1 MFYLDFEEKLEKFD
15 MEIQSLIKLSK
26 ESDIDVDRKI
36 KDIEK
41 KKQTELNRIYSNLSP
56 WQIVKIAR
64 HPQRPKT
71 KDYIQ
76 NIFENFTSL
85 YGDRLYSE
93 DNAVIS
99 GMAFLDQNPVLVLG
113 TEKGHDMNSRI
124 KHNFGMAKPE
134 GYRKSQRI
142 MKLASKL
149 NLPLI
154 CFIDT
159 SGAYPGKDAE
169 ERGQAE
175 AIAQSMKAALNCE
188 APCISVIIGEGGS
201 GGAIALATSDKVL
214 MLSNSIYSVISPE
227 GCASILWRDPTK
239 SLEAAEAMKLTAKEL
254 MNLKIIDEIIQEP
267 LGGAHRDSDQIAEE
281 IKKSIL
287 KNLEQFENLSGD
299 QIFEHRKNRFLKIG
313 RDQGFK
319 KSTNTDTLQGLSYVQ
334 PGYNKLVKFFKK
346 NKNISLA
353 TLGVLGLAIFLYF
366 IV

>member
-1 MFYLDFEEKLEKFD
+1 MFYLDFEEKLEKL
-15 MEIQSLIKLSK
+15 ESEKKSLLKASE
-26 ESDIDVDRKI
+26 ESGIDISAKI
-36 KDIEK
+36 KSIEEK
-41 KKQTELNRIYSNLSP
+41 EKSELDKIYSNLSP

-76 NIFENFTSL
+76 NVFDNFTSL

-113 TEKGHDMNSRI
+113 TEKGHDMKSRI

-175 AIAQSMKAALNCE
+175 AIAQSMKVALNCE
-188 APCISVIIGEGGS
+188 APCISVVIGEGGS

-227 GCASILWRDPTK
+227 GCSSILWK
-239 SLEAAEAMKLTAKEL
+239 SSDYAETASNSLKITAKDCL
-254 MNLKIIDEIIQEP
+254 NLKIIDEIIEEP
-267 LGGAHRDSDQIAEE
+267 IGGAHRNHEAICGDL
-281 IKKSIL
+281 KKSL
-287 KNLEQFENLSGD
+287 LENLSELKKVD
-299 QIFEHRKNRFLKIG
+299 LNLLLNQRNNRYL
-313 RDQGFK
+313 
-319 KSTNTDTLQGLSYVQ
+319 NYL
-334 PGYNKLVKFFKK
+334 P
-346 NKNISLA
+346 
-353 TLGVLGLAIFLYF
+353 
-366 IV
+366 

>member
-1 MFYLDFEEKLEKFD
+1 MFYLDFEEKLEK
-15 MEIQSLIKLSK
+15 L
-26 ESDIDVDRKI
+26 ES
-36 KDIEK
+36 EK
-41 KKQTELNRIYSNLSP
+41 KSLQKASEESGIDITSKILSIEEKERTELEKIYSNLSP

-175 AIAQSMKAALNCE
+175 AIAQSMKVALNCE
-188 APCISVIIGEGGS
+188 APCISVVIGEGGS

-227 GCASILWRDPTK
+227 GCSSILWK
-239 SLEAAEAMKLTAKEL
+239 SSDYAETASNSLKITAKDCL
-254 MNLKIIDEIIQEP
+254 NLKIIDEIIEEP
-267 LGGAHRDSDQIAEE
+267 IGGAHRNHE
-281 IKKSIL
+281 IICRDLKKSLI
-287 KNLEQFENLSGD
+287 ENLNELQKIDLASLLTK
-299 QIFEHRKNRFLKIG
+299 RNNRYL
-313 RDQGFK
+313 
-319 KSTNTDTLQGLSYVQ
+319 NYL
-334 PGYNKLVKFFKK
+334 P
-346 NKNISLA
+346 
-353 TLGVLGLAIFLYF
+353 
-366 IV
+366 

>member
-26 ESDIDVDRKI
+26 ESDIDVDGKI

-41 KKQTELNRIYSNLSP
+41 KKQSELNRIYSNLSP
-56 WQIVKIAR
+56 WQIVKLAR
-64 HPQRPKT
+64 HPNRPKT
-71 KDYIQ
+71 KSFI
-76 NIFENFTSL
+76 NSIFTKFTPL

-93 DNAVIS
+93 DNAIIS
-99 GMAFLDQNPVLVLG
+99 GFAFLDNLPVIILG
-113 TEKGHDMNSRI
+113 TEKGNDMNTRL

-154 CFIDT
+154 CFVDT

-175 AIAQSMKAALNCE
+175 AIAQSMKVALNCE
-188 APCISVIIGEGGS
+188 TPCISIVIGEGGS
-201 GGAIALATSDKVL
+201 GGAIALATSDIVI

-227 GCASILWRDPTK
+227 GCSSILWK
-239 SLEAAEAMKLTAKEL
+239 SSDFAETASNSLKITAKDCL
-254 MNLKIIDEIIQEP
+254 DLKIIDRIIEEP
-267 LGGAHRDSDQIAEE
+267 IGGAHRHFDKVSNDLKVALIKSIEDLKLLSKDE
-281 IKKSIL
+281 LIKKR
-287 KNLEQFENLSGD
+287 N
-299 QIFEHRKNRFLKIG
+299 NRYL
-313 RDQGFK
+313 
-319 KSTNTDTLQGLSYVQ
+319 NY
-334 PGYNKLVKFFKK
+334 
-346 NKNISLA
+346 
-353 TLGVLGLAIFLYF
+353 

>member
-1 MFYLDFEEKLEKFD
+1 MFYLDFEEKLEKL
-15 MEIQSLIKLSK
+15 ENEKKSLQKISK
-26 ESDIDVDRKI
+26 ESGIDISSKI
-36 KDIEK
+36 LSIEK
-41 KKQTELNRIYSNLSP
+41 KESVELEKIYSNLSP

-71 KDYIQ
+71 KDYIKK
-76 NIFENFTSL
+76 IFKNFTSL

-93 DNAVIS
+93 DNAIIS
-99 GMAFLDQNPVLVLG
+99 GIAFLDQNPVLVLG

-175 AIAQSMKAALNCE
+175 AIAQSMKIALNCE
-188 APCISVIIGEGGS
+188 APFISIVIGEGGS

-227 GCASILWRDPTK
+227 GCSSILWK
-239 SLEAAEAMKLTAKEL
+239 SSDYAETASNSLKITAKDCL
-254 MNLKIIDEIIQEP
+254 DLKIIDEIIEEP
-267 LGGAHRDSDQIAEE
+267 IGGAHRNHEIICSDL
-281 IKKSIL
+281 KKSL
-287 KNLEQFENLSGD
+287 LENLNELKKIDLASLLT
-299 QIFEHRKNRFLKIG
+299 ERNNRYL
-313 RDQGFK
+313 
-319 KSTNTDTLQGLSYVQ
+319 NYL
-334 PGYNKLVKFFKK
+334 P
-346 NKNISLA
+346 
-353 TLGVLGLAIFLYF
+353 
-366 IV
+366 

>member
-1 MFYLDFEEKLEKFD
+1 MFYLDFEEKLEKL
-15 MEIQSLIKLSK
+15 EN
-26 ESDIDVDRKI
+26 
-36 KDIEK
+36 EK
-41 KKQTELNRIYSNLSP
+41 KSLQKASEENGIDITSKILSIEEKERTELEKIYSNLSP

-71 KDYIQ
+71 KDYVQ

-93 DNAVIS
+93 DNAIIS

-175 AIAQSMKAALNCE
+175 AIAQSMKVALNCE
-188 APCISVIIGEGGS
+188 SPCISIIIGEGGS

-227 GCASILWRDPTK
+227 GCSSILWK
-239 SLEAAEAMKLTAKEL
+239 SSDYAEVASNSLKITAKDCL
-254 MNLKIIDEIIQEP
+254 DLKIIDEVIDKPI
-267 LGGAHRDSDQIAEE
+267 GGAHRNHQLICERL
-281 IKKSIL
+281 KKSIL
-287 KNLEQFENLSGD
+287 KNLNLIKSLDTENLLRERNS
-299 QIFEHRKNRFLKIG
+299 RYLNYL
-313 RDQGFK
+313 
-319 KSTNTDTLQGLSYVQ
+319 
-334 PGYNKLVKFFKK
+334 P
-346 NKNISLA
+346 
-353 TLGVLGLAIFLYF
+353 
-366 IV
+366 

>member
-26 ESDIDVDRKI
+26 ESDIDVDGKI

-56 WQIVKIAR
+56 WQIVKLAR
-64 HPQRPKT
+64 HPNRPKT
-71 KDYIQ
+71 KSYI
-76 NIFENFTSL
+76 NSIFTKFTPL

-93 DNAVIS
+93 DNAIIS
-99 GMAFLDQNPVLVLG
+99 GFAFLDNLPVIILG
-113 TEKGHDMNSRI
+113 TEKGNDMNTRL

-154 CFIDT
+154 CFVDT

-175 AIAQSMKAALNCE
+175 AIAQSMKVALNCE
-188 APCISVIIGEGGS
+188 TPCISIVIGEGGS
-201 GGAIALATSDKVL
+201 GGAIALATSDIVI

-227 GCASILWRDPTK
+227 GCSSILWK
-239 SLEAAEAMKLTAKEL
+239 SSDFAETASNSLKITAKDCLE
-254 MNLKIIDEIIQEP
+254 LKIIDRIIEEP
-267 LGGAHRDSDQIAEE
+267 IGGAHRHFDKVSNDLKVALIKSIEDLKLLSKDE
-281 IKKSIL
+281 LIKKR
-287 KNLEQFENLSGD
+287 N
-299 QIFEHRKNRFLKIG
+299 NRYL
-313 RDQGFK
+313 
-319 KSTNTDTLQGLSYVQ
+319 NY
-334 PGYNKLVKFFKK
+334 
-346 NKNISLA
+346 
-353 TLGVLGLAIFLYF
+353 

>member
-1 MFYLDFEEKLEKFD
+1 MFYLDFEEKLEKL
-15 MEIQSLIKLSK
+15 ENEKKSLQKASEESGIDISSKILS
-26 ESDIDVDRKI
+26 
-36 KDIEK
+36 IEK
-41 KKQTELNRIYSNLSP
+41 KEKIELEKIYSNLTP

-76 NIFENFTSL
+76 IIFENFTSL

-99 GMAFLDQNPVLVLG
+99 GMAFLDQNPVLILG

-175 AIAQSMKAALNCE
+175 AIAQSMKVALNCE
-188 APCISVIIGEGGS
+188 APCISIVIGEGGS
-201 GGAIALATSDKVL
+201 GGAIALATSDRVL

-227 GCASILWRDPTK
+227 GCSSILWK
-239 SLEAAEAMKLTAKEL
+239 SSDYAETASNSLKITAKDCL
-254 MNLKIIDEIIQEP
+254 DLKIIDEIIEEP
-267 LGGAHRDSDQIAEE
+267 IGGAHRNHE
-281 IKKSIL
+281 IICRNLKKSL
-287 KNLEQFENLSGD
+287 LENLGD
-299 QIFEHRKNRFLKIG
+299 LKKTDLASLLANRNNRYL
-313 RDQGFK
+313 
-319 KSTNTDTLQGLSYVQ
+319 NYL
-334 PGYNKLVKFFKK
+334 P
-346 NKNISLA
+346 
-353 TLGVLGLAIFLYF
+353 
-366 IV
+366 

>member
-26 ESDIDVDRKI
+26 ESDIDVDGKI

-41 KKQTELNRIYSNLSP
+41 KKQIELNRIYSNLSP
-56 WQIVKIAR
+56 WQIVKLAR
-64 HPQRPKT
+64 HPNRPKT
-71 KDYIQ
+71 KSFI
-76 NIFENFTSL
+76 NSIFTKFTPL

-93 DNAVIS
+93 DNAIIS
-99 GMAFLDQNPVLVLG
+99 GFAFLDNLPVIILG
-113 TEKGHDMNSRI
+113 TEKGNDMNTRL

-154 CFIDT
+154 CFVDT

-175 AIAQSMKAALNCE
+175 AIAQSMKVALNCE
-188 APCISVIIGEGGS
+188 TPCISIVIGEGGS
-201 GGAIALATSDKVL
+201 GGAIALATSDIVM

-227 GCASILWRDPTK
+227 GCSSILWK
-239 SLEAAEAMKLTAKEL
+239 SSDFAETASNSLKITAKDCLE
-254 MNLKIIDEIIQEP
+254 LKIIDRIIEEP
-267 LGGAHRDSDQIAEE
+267 IGGAHRHFDKVSNDLKVALIKSIEDLKLLSKDE
-281 IKKSIL
+281 LIKKR
-287 KNLEQFENLSGD
+287 N
-299 QIFEHRKNRFLKIG
+299 NRYL
-313 RDQGFK
+313 
-319 KSTNTDTLQGLSYVQ
+319 NY
-334 PGYNKLVKFFKK
+334 
-346 NKNISLA
+346 
-353 TLGVLGLAIFLYF
+353 

>member
-26 ESDIDVDRKI
+26 ESDIDVDGKI

-56 WQIVKIAR
+56 WQIVKLAR
-64 HPQRPKT
+64 HPNRPKT
-71 KDYIQ
+71 KSFI
-76 NIFENFTSL
+76 NSIFTKFTPL

-93 DNAVIS
+93 DNAIIS
-99 GMAFLDQNPVLVLG
+99 GFAFLDNLPVIILG
-113 TEKGHDMNSRI
+113 TEKGNDMNTRL

-154 CFIDT
+154 CFVDT

-175 AIAQSMKAALNCE
+175 AIAQSMKVALNCE
-188 APCISVIIGEGGS
+188 TPCISIVIGEGGS
-201 GGAIALATSDKVL
+201 GGAIALATSDIVI

-227 GCASILWRDPTK
+227 GCSSILWK
-239 SLEAAEAMKLTAKEL
+239 SSDFAETASNSLKITAKDCLE
-254 MNLKIIDEIIQEP
+254 LKIIDRIIEEP
-267 LGGAHRDSDQIAEE
+267 IGGAHRHFDKVSNDIKVALIKSIEDLKLLSKDE
-281 IKKSIL
+281 LIKKR
-287 KNLEQFENLSGD
+287 N
-299 QIFEHRKNRFLKIG
+299 NRYL
-313 RDQGFK
+313 
-319 KSTNTDTLQGLSYVQ
+319 NY
-334 PGYNKLVKFFKK
+334 
-346 NKNISLA
+346 
-353 TLGVLGLAIFLYF
+353 

>member
-26 ESDIDVDRKI
+26 ESDIDVDGKI

-41 KKQTELNRIYSNLSP
+41 KKQIELNRIYSNLSP
-56 WQIVKIAR
+56 WQIVKLAR
-64 HPQRPKT
+64 HPNRPKT
-71 KDYIQ
+71 KSFI
-76 NIFENFTSL
+76 NSIFTKFTPL

-93 DNAVIS
+93 DNAIIS
-99 GMAFLDQNPVLVLG
+99 GFAFLDNLPVIILG
-113 TEKGHDMNSRI
+113 TEKGNDMNTRL

-154 CFIDT
+154 CFVDT

-175 AIAQSMKAALNCE
+175 AIAQSMKVALNCE
-188 APCISVIIGEGGS
+188 TPCISIVIGEGGS
-201 GGAIALATSDKVL
+201 GGAIALATSDIVM

-227 GCASILWRDPTK
+227 GCSSILWK
-239 SLEAAEAMKLTAKEL
+239 SSDFAETASNSLKITAKDCLE
-254 MNLKIIDEIIQEP
+254 LKIIDRIIEEP
-267 LGGAHRDSDQIAEE
+267 IGGAHRHFDKVSNDLKVTLIKSIEDLKLLSKDE
-281 IKKSIL
+281 LIKKR
-287 KNLEQFENLSGD
+287 N
-299 QIFEHRKNRFLKIG
+299 NRYL
-313 RDQGFK
+313 
-319 KSTNTDTLQGLSYVQ
+319 NY
-334 PGYNKLVKFFKK
+334 
-346 NKNISLA
+346 
-353 TLGVLGLAIFLYF
+353 

>member
-26 ESDIDVDRKI
+26 ESDIDVDGKI

-41 KKQTELNRIYSNLSP
+41 KKQIELNRIYSNLSP
-56 WQIVKIAR
+56 WQIVKLAR
-64 HPQRPKT
+64 HPNRPKT
-71 KDYIQ
+71 KSFI
-76 NIFENFTSL
+76 NSIFTKFTPL

-93 DNAVIS
+93 DNAIIS
-99 GMAFLDQNPVLVLG
+99 GFAFLDNLPVIILG
-113 TEKGHDMNSRI
+113 TEKGNDMNSRL

-154 CFIDT
+154 CFVDT

-175 AIAQSMKAALNCE
+175 AIAQSMKVALNCE
-188 APCISVIIGEGGS
+188 TPCISIVIGEGGS
-201 GGAIALATSDKVL
+201 GGAIALATSDIVI

-227 GCASILWRDPTK
+227 GCSSILWK
-239 SLEAAEAMKLTAKEL
+239 SSDFAETASNSLKITAKDCLE
-254 MNLKIIDEIIQEP
+254 LKIIDQIIEEP
-267 LGGAHRDSDQIAEE
+267 IGGAHRHFDKVSNDLKVALIKSIEDLKLLSKDE
-281 IKKSIL
+281 LIKKR
-287 KNLEQFENLSGD
+287 N
-299 QIFEHRKNRFLKIG
+299 NRYL
-313 RDQGFK
+313 
-319 KSTNTDTLQGLSYVQ
+319 NY
-334 PGYNKLVKFFKK
+334 
-346 NKNISLA
+346 
-353 TLGVLGLAIFLYF
+353 

>member
-1 MFYLDFEEKLEKFD
+1 MFYLDFEEKLEK
-15 MEIQSLIKLSK
+15 L
-26 ESDIDVDRKI
+26 ES
-36 KDIEK
+36 EK
-41 KKQTELNRIYSNLSP
+41 KSLQKASEESGIDITSKILSIEEKERTELEKIYSNLSP

-175 AIAQSMKAALNCE
+175 AIAQSMKVALNCE
-188 APCISVIIGEGGS
+188 TPCISVVIGEGGS

-227 GCASILWRDPTK
+227 GCSSILWK
-239 SLEAAEAMKLTAKEL
+239 SSDYAETASNSLKITAKDCL
-254 MNLKIIDEIIQEP
+254 DLKIIDEIIEEP
-267 LGGAHRDSDQIAEE
+267 IGGAHRNHE
-281 IKKSIL
+281 IICRDLKKSLLDNLNDL
-287 KNLEQFENLSGD
+287 KKIDLASLLTKRN
-299 QIFEHRKNRFLKIG
+299 NRYL
-313 RDQGFK
+313 
-319 KSTNTDTLQGLSYVQ
+319 NYL
-334 PGYNKLVKFFKK
+334 P
-346 NKNISLA
+346 
-353 TLGVLGLAIFLYF
+353 
-366 IV
+366 

>member
-1 MFYLDFEEKLEKFD
+1 MFYLDFEEKLEKL
-15 MEIQSLIKLSK
+15 ESEKKSLQKASK
-26 ESDIDVDRKI
+26 ESGIDATSKI
-36 KDIEK
+36 LSIEK
-41 KKQTELNRIYSNLSP
+41 KEKAELEKIYSNLSP

-99 GMAFLDQNPVLVLG
+99 GMAFLDKNPVLVIG

-175 AIAQSMKAALNCE
+175 AIAQSMKVALNCE

-227 GCASILWRDPTK
+227 GCSSILWK
-239 SLEAAEAMKLTAKEL
+239 SSDYAETASNSLKITANDCL
-254 MNLKIIDEIIQEP
+254 NFKIIDEIIEEP
-267 LGGAHRDSDQIAEE
+267 IGGAHRNHEAICRDL
-281 IKKSIL
+281 KKSLLDNLFKL
-287 KNLEQFENLSGD
+287 KEIDLSSL
-299 QIFEHRKNRFLKIG
+299 ISSR
-313 RDQGFK
+313 
-319 KSTNTDTLQGLSYVQ
+319 
-334 PGYNKLVKFFKK
+334 NKRYLDY
-346 NKNISLA
+346 LP
-353 TLGVLGLAIFLYF
+353 
-366 IV
+366 

>member
-1 MFYLDFEEKLEKFD
+1 MFYLDFEEKLEKL
-15 MEIQSLIKLSK
+15 ESEKKSLQKASDESGIDASSKILS
-26 ESDIDVDRKI
+26 
-36 KDIEK
+36 IEK
-41 KKQTELNRIYSNLSP
+41 KEKAELEKIYSNLSP

-99 GMAFLDQNPVLVLG
+99 GMAFLDKNPVLVIG

-188 APCISVIIGEGGS
+188 APCISIIIGEGGS

-227 GCASILWRDPTK
+227 GCSSILWK
-239 SLEAAEAMKLTAKEL
+239 SSDYAETASNSLKITAKDCL
-254 MNLKIIDEIIQEP
+254 NLKIIDEIIEEP
-267 LGGAHRDSDQIAEE
+267 IGGAHRNHEAICRDL
-281 IKKSIL
+281 KKSLLDSLIKL
-287 KNLEQFENLSGD
+287 K
-299 QIFEHRKNRFLKIG
+299 KI
-313 RDQGFK
+313 DLN
-319 KSTNTDTLQGLSYVQ
+319 SL
-334 PGYNKLVKFFKK
+334 
-346 NKNISLA
+346 ISLRNKRY
-353 TLGVLGLAIFLYF
+353 LDYLP
-366 IV
+366 

>member
-26 ESDIDVDRKI
+26 ESDIDVDGKI

-56 WQIVKIAR
+56 WQIVKLAR
-64 HPQRPKT
+64 HPNRPKT
-71 KDYIQ
+71 KSFI
-76 NIFENFTSL
+76 NSIFTKFTPL

-93 DNAVIS
+93 DNAIIS
-99 GMAFLDQNPVLVLG
+99 GFAFLDKLPVIILG
-113 TEKGHDMNSRI
+113 TEKGNDMNTRL

-154 CFIDT
+154 CFVDT

-175 AIAQSMKAALNCE
+175 AIAQSMKVALNCE
-188 APCISVIIGEGGS
+188 TPCISIVIGEGGS
-201 GGAIALATSDKVL
+201 GGAIALATSDIVI

-227 GCASILWRDPTK
+227 GCSSILWK
-239 SLEAAEAMKLTAKEL
+239 SSDFAETASNSLKITAKDCLE
-254 MNLKIIDEIIQEP
+254 LKIIDRIIEEP
-267 LGGAHRDSDQIAEE
+267 IGGAHRHFDKVSNDLKVALIKSIEDLKLLSKDE
-281 IKKSIL
+281 LIKKR
-287 KNLEQFENLSGD
+287 N
-299 QIFEHRKNRFLKIG
+299 NRYL
-313 RDQGFK
+313 
-319 KSTNTDTLQGLSYVQ
+319 NY
-334 PGYNKLVKFFKK
+334 
-346 NKNISLA
+346 
-353 TLGVLGLAIFLYF
+353 

>member
-1 MFYLDFEEKLEKFD
+1 MFYLDFEEKLEKL
-15 MEIQSLIKLSK
+15 ESEKKSLLKASE
-26 ESDIDVDRKI
+26 ESGIDISAKI
-36 KDIEK
+36 KSIEEK
-41 KKQTELNRIYSNLSP
+41 EKSELDKIYSNLSP

-76 NIFENFTSL
+76 NVFDNFTSL

-113 TEKGHDMNSRI
+113 TEKGHDMKSRI

-175 AIAQSMKAALNCE
+175 AIAQSMKVALNCE
-188 APCISVIIGEGGS
+188 APCISVVIGEGGS

-227 GCASILWRDPTK
+227 GCSSILWK
-239 SLEAAEAMKLTAKEL
+239 SSDYAETASNSLKITAKDCL
-254 MNLKIIDEIIQEP
+254 NLKIIDEIIEEP
-267 LGGAHRDSDQIAEE
+267 IGGAHRNHDAICGDL
-281 IKKSIL
+281 KKSL
-287 KNLEQFENLSGD
+287 LENLSELKKVD
-299 QIFEHRKNRFLKIG
+299 LNLLLNQRNNRYL
-313 RDQGFK
+313 
-319 KSTNTDTLQGLSYVQ
+319 NYL
-334 PGYNKLVKFFKK
+334 P
-346 NKNISLA
+346 
-353 TLGVLGLAIFLYF
+353 
-366 IV
+366 

>member
-1 MFYLDFEEKLEKFD
+1 MLSGEIFFRFLIFLISLQKASEESGIDITSKILSIEEKERTELEK
-15 MEIQSLIKLSK
+15 
-26 ESDIDVDRKI
+26 
-36 KDIEK
+36 
-41 KKQTELNRIYSNLSP
+41 IYSNLSP

-175 AIAQSMKAALNCE
+175 AIAQSMKVALNCE
-188 APCISVIIGEGGS
+188 APCISVVIGEGGS

-227 GCASILWRDPTK
+227 GCSSILWK
-239 SLEAAEAMKLTAKEL
+239 SSDYAETASNSLKITAKDCL
-254 MNLKIIDEIIQEP
+254 NLKIIDEIIEEP
-267 LGGAHRDSDQIAEE
+267 IGGAHRNHE
-281 IKKSIL
+281 IICRDLKKSL
-287 KNLEQFENLSGD
+287 LENLNELQKIDLASLLTK
-299 QIFEHRKNRFLKIG
+299 RNNRYL
-313 RDQGFK
+313 
-319 KSTNTDTLQGLSYVQ
+319 NYL
-334 PGYNKLVKFFKK
+334 P
-346 NKNISLA
+346 
-353 TLGVLGLAIFLYF
+353 
-366 IV
+366 

>member
-1 MFYLDFEEKLEKFD
+1 MFYLDFEEKLEK
-15 MEIQSLIKLSK
+15 L
-26 ESDIDVDRKI
+26 ES
-36 KDIEK
+36 EK
-41 KKQTELNRIYSNLSP
+41 KSLQKASEESGIDITSKILSIEEKERAELEKIYSNLSP

-71 KDYIQ
+71 KDYIK

-175 AIAQSMKAALNCE
+175 AIAQSMKVALNCE
-188 APCISVIIGEGGS
+188 APCISVVIGEGGS

-227 GCASILWRDPTK
+227 GCSSILWK
-239 SLEAAEAMKLTAKEL
+239 SSDYAETASNSLKITAKDCL
-254 MNLKIIDEIIQEP
+254 NLKIIDEIIEEP
-267 LGGAHRDSDQIAEE
+267 IGGAHRNHE
-281 IKKSIL
+281 IICRDLKKSIL
-287 KNLEQFENLSGD
+287 ENLNELQKINLASLLTK
-299 QIFEHRKNRFLKIG
+299 RNNRYL
-313 RDQGFK
+313 
-319 KSTNTDTLQGLSYVQ
+319 NYL
-334 PGYNKLVKFFKK
+334 P
-346 NKNISLA
+346 
-353 TLGVLGLAIFLYF
+353 
-366 IV
+366 